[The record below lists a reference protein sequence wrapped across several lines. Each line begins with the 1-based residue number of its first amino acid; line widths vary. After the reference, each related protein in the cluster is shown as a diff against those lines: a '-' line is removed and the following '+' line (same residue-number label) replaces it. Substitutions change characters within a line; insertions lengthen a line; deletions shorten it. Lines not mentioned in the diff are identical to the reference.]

1 MSRRQ
6 TTDLYSLLDGT
17 SQKARNLAALDPG
30 NIRIDERSDADLLA
44 FVQKLAQHLIFH
56 AAEDPSP
63 PSPAARWQAF
73 ASAPSSLALSTADM
87 AAYIDHPE
95 RFSGEALRW
104 LGRPHFA
111 LLLTAIALLRHV
123 RDQQNGIVRRHLD
136 HYYRTLLGMAPL
148 PARPDR
154 VAVLFQL
161 SRSEAEL
168 LLPAGT
174 QLQAGKDA
182 SGVDRVYRTANDLLI
197 QRASVSDLRTV
208 FVDRLISTLES
219 LGRKTLA
226 PGNQPELFDQ
236 ALRLALGDPNP
247 GDALPKW
254 SDPSGPSGN
263 RPVAV
268 DATFLAGW
276 KDRLNQCE
284 TKLRL
289 QQEDLRQLVR
299 LQQRRSDEDEGAK
312 AEWAAI
318 NRLMGFATPPAA
330 PRDFMANLEER
341 VGSLDLEHAG
351 MPVVKTVDDLY
362 QHCLEKEV
370 RQFIDDKL
378 QKLGDGTPDGAYNNF
393 CALMQIKQR
402 IDADWSAIHRLL
414 EQAGRAARR
423 DDPSW
428 RLTIKD
434 PTDFAGMLEAALSF
448 DGGNWPTGDQG
459 VAALLAYDREMRL
472 LENYFCMPV
481 ERLQVLVSAAAKVV
495 ASPFQDLKPQWKRL
509 LALLSEAHGERFHAR
524 RRQELERV
532 RIAIPGAG
540 AEVFDQLVFRL
551 LDDLSLAPANASWT
565 WKTAA
570 AELTQNLDL
579 GQVAVLAGFRQ
590 QLVEPGVTPRQ
601 FTWKEVLMVLEF
613 AQRKIGKVPEPVA
626 RKEEWRNL
634 YSYADARTQ
643 RLDSGRWASFGRR
656 PAAKQ
661 SKEPE
666 PNLGFA
672 LRSPL
677 LGLSEGV
684 RTITLTLGFA
694 SDGFDRN
701 SFLMGLDVEGQGAAR
716 TPEEINKKLAE
727 INPDLKEYLNDNLL
741 VRVSG
746 AKGWVPLDIKTAA
759 LSEDTSGYWTLS
771 GASSSLTTVTPAPA
785 RPALQIVL
793 EADISKDPFLAP
805 EGEQEAVVQVLL
817 KPRLEGSKLAWIT
830 SGSFEPLRLE
840 AVHLKVDVKGLS
852 DLVLQQEDRRLD
864 AHKPFEPFG
873 FQPKVGACFYVSHPE
888 LIANRLDSLSFCLQ
902 WTGLG
907 KSLGDHYRNYLLK
920 ADGSTIS
927 ATDFKVHIDL
937 IDQQRPLPLSLKP
950 QSGALPPATA
960 GVDESLFNADST
972 ATPATPSAASTSK
985 TITLFPQG
993 GDYGAVRGLT
1003 SGEDLRQDRRVWR
1016 WTLDPIDFGHGTYPA
1031 LAAAKAQQLAIALT
1045 PPATKP
1051 SKTTSPTED
1060 SYRVDPPY
1068 TPTLKKL
1075 TVDYTAQQEYL
1086 PDGELDESSEL
1097 LHIHPFGV
1105 SRILPSPPSEQT
1117 TFSKTP
1123 TLFPRYASAGE
1134 LYIGLAD
1141 TNLPQRLSLLVQ
1153 LAEGTSDPDLA
1164 PGTLRWQ
1171 ILDGDGWIDLA
1182 VRQDDTAGFLH
1193 SGILVLDLPAVA
1205 PGRWLPAGLTWLR
1218 VTIDRDAA
1226 SVCDCVDLHAQA
1238 VMASFLDQ
1246 GNAADHYTT
1255 PLAPGS
1261 LKALMTPDARIA
1273 AIEQPYSSIGG
1284 RPLEPAAELDR
1295 RISEALRHKQRA
1307 LAAWDYERLALQEF
1321 GSRIHKVKCISGSGE
1336 GLVDVI
1342 VIPDLR
1348 GALPADPLAP
1358 KAPADLLNE
1367 LQTFLQ
1373 ARAPGG
1379 ATVRVRNPRFL
1390 PVRIRLGVRFRE
1402 GQEERF
1408 SKQRLITDL
1417 KRFLSPWAF
1426 AGGSEISIG
1435 GTIYA
1440 TSIVD
1445 FADRLDYVDYV
1456 AQIHLVLLNANGV
1469 ALPRTEMDGMGAS
1482 VSALGPDGGPDVVL
1496 VSAPDHRIDLISQLG
1511 YDSSS
1516 FTGIGYMQIEFDFI
1530 VATPPP

>member
-6 TTDLYSLLDGT
+6 TTDLHSWLDGT
-17 SQKARNLAALDPG
+17 SQRARNLAALDPG
-30 NIRIDERSDADLLA
+30 SVGIDERSDADLLA
-44 FVQKLAQHLIFH
+44 FVQQLAQHLIFH
-56 AAEDPSP
+56 AADDQSAD
-63 PSPAARWQAF
+63 SPAVRWQAF
-73 ASAPSSLALSTADM
+73 ASPPSSLALSTAEM

-136 HYYRTLLGMAPL
+136 HHYRDLLGMAPL

-154 VAVLFQL
+154 VAVLFRL

-182 SGVDRVYRTANDLLI
+182 SGVDRVYRTANDLLV
-197 QRASVSDLRTV
+197 QRARVSDLRNV
-208 FVDRLISTLES
+208 FVDRQITTLES
-219 LGRKTLA
+219 LGRESLA
-226 PGNQPELFDQ
+226 PGTQAELFDQ
-236 ALRLALGDPNP
+236 ALRLALGDPKP
-247 GDALPKW
+247 GDALPGW
-254 SDPSGPSGN
+254 SDPAGPAGN

-268 DATFLAGW
+268 NATFLAGW
-276 KDRLNQCE
+276 KERLNQCE
-284 TKLRL
+284 TKLHL
-289 QQEDLRQLVR
+289 KPEELRQLVR
-299 LQQRRSDEDEGAK
+299 LQQRRSDADEGAK

-318 NRLMGFATPPAA
+318 NGLMGFATPPAN
-330 PRDFMANLEER
+330 PRNFIANLENR
-341 VGSLDLEHAG
+341 VGILDLERAG
-351 MPVVKTVDDLY
+351 LPVVKTVDDLY
-362 QHCLEKEV
+362 QHRDGQDV
-370 RQFIDDKL
+370 RQFINQRL
-378 QKLGDGTPDGAYNNF
+378 QKLGDGTPTSAYNKF
-393 CALMQIKQR
+393 CALMQIKRR

-414 EQAGRAARR
+414 EQAGRDARR
-423 DDPSW
+423 NAPRRNDPSW

-448 DGGNWPTGDQG
+448 GGNNWPSGEKG
-459 VAALLAYDREMRL
+459 VDALLAYDRELRL
-472 LENYFCMPV
+472 LENHFSMPV
-481 ERLQVLVSAAAKVV
+481 ERLQLLVSAAEKLV
-495 ASPFQDLKPQWKRL
+495 ASPAQDLTPQWKRL
-509 LALLSEAHGERFHAR
+509 LTLLSEAHSERFHAR

-551 LDDLSLAPANASWT
+551 LDDLSLAPADTSWT
-565 WKTAA
+565 WKTAG
-570 AELTQNLDL
+570 AELTRHLDR
-579 GQVAVLAGFRQ
+579 GPMDVLEGFRK

-601 FTWKEVLMVLEF
+601 FTWPDVLAVLEF
-613 AQRKIGKVPEPVA
+613 AQRKIAKVADPVA

-634 YSYADARTQ
+634 DACADARAQ
-643 RLDSGRWASFGRR
+643 RQDLGRWASFGRR

-661 SKEPE
+661 SEPPE
-666 PNLGFA
+666 SNLGFA
-672 LRSPL
+672 IRSPL
-677 LGLSEGV
+677 LGLSEGS

-694 SDGFDRN
+694 AAGFDRD
-701 SFLMGLDVEGQGAAR
+701 SFLRGVQFPGQGAAP
-716 TPEEINKKLAE
+716 TLAE
-727 INPDLKEYLNDNLL
+727 LLNANLV

-746 AKGWVPLDIKTAA
+746 AKGWVPLTITTAV
-759 LSEDTSGYWTLS
+759 LSNSPSDYWTLTGVS
-771 GASSSLTTVTPAPA
+771 RPETPAP
-785 RPALQIVL
+785 RPALQLVL
-793 EADISKDPFLAP
+793 KADISNDPFLAP
-805 EGEQEAVVQVLL
+805 EGEPEPVLQMLL
-817 KPRLEGSKLAWIT
+817 KPRWEGSKLAWIT

-840 AVHLKVDVKGLS
+840 VVHLKVEVKGLS

-873 FQPKVGACFYVSHPE
+873 FQPTVGSRFYISHPE
-888 LIANRLDSLSFCLQ
+888 LIRNRLDSLEFQLE

-907 KSLGDHYRNYLLK
+907 KKLEDQYVNYGIISN
-920 ADGSTIS
+920 ASDFTIQ
-927 ATDFKVHIDL
+927 IDL
-937 IDQQRPLPLSLKP
+937 LDRQRPLKLSSDDGQELSPQPLFENP
-950 QSGALPPATA
+950 EATDTLP
-960 GVDESLFNADST
+960 N
-972 ATPATPSAASTSK
+972 TSK
-985 TITLFPQG
+985 EIKVDLSKNSDYTSRPELTP
-993 GDYGAVRGLT
+993 GD
-1003 SGEDLRQDRRVWR
+1003 DIRQDGRVLC
-1016 WTLDPIDFGHGTYPA
+1016 WTLDPKDFGHGQYPA
-1031 LAAAKAQQLAIALT
+1031 LAAAKAQQLAIALSS
-1045 PPATKP
+1045 ATKP
-1051 SKTTSPTED
+1051 APGDTT
-1060 SYRVDPPY
+1060 YQVNPPY

-1075 TVDYTAQQEYL
+1075 TIDYSAQQEYL
-1086 PDGELDESSEL
+1086 PDGELHESSEL

-1105 SRILPSPPSEQT
+1105 SRIRPASRSEQT
-1117 TFSKTP
+1117 TLAKTP
-1123 TLFPRYASAGE
+1123 TLFPRYSSAGE

-1141 TNLPQRLSLLVQ
+1141 TDLPQRLSLLVQ
-1153 LAEGTSDPDLA
+1153 LAEGTSDPDLV
-1164 PGTLRWQ
+1164 PGKLRWQ

-1193 SGILVLDLPAVA
+1193 SGILVLDLPAAA

-1246 GNAADHYTT
+1246 GNAADHYAN

-1261 LKALMTPDARIA
+1261 LKALVTPDARVA

-1284 RPLEPAAELDR
+1284 RPVEPPADLDR
-1295 RISEALRHKQRA
+1295 RVSEALRHKQRA

-1321 GSRIHKVKCISGSGE
+1321 DSRIHKVKCISGSGE

-1358 KAPADLLNE
+1358 KAPADLLND
-1367 LQTFLQ
+1367 LRIFLQ
-1373 ARAPGG
+1373 ARAPEV
-1379 ATVRVRNPRFL
+1379 AKVRVRNPRFL

-1408 SKQRLITDL
+1408 SQQRLINDL

-1426 AGGSEISIG
+1426 DGGAEISIG

-1456 AQIHLVLLNANGV
+1456 AQIHLVLLDANGV
-1469 ALPRTEMDGMGAS
+1469 ALPSTETDGLDAS
-1482 VSALGPDGGPDVVL
+1482 VSALGSYGGPDVVL
-1496 VSAPDHRIDLISQLG
+1496 VSAPDHQIDLISDMG
-1511 YDSSS
+1511 YDSRS
-1516 FTGIGYMQIEFDFI
+1516 FSGIGYMQIEFDFI
-1530 VATPPP
+1530 VAPPP

>member
-6 TTDLYSLLDGT
+6 TNDLHSWLDGT
-17 SQKARNLAALDPG
+17 SQRDRNLAALDPG
-30 NIRIDERSDADLLA
+30 SIGIDERSDTDLLA
-44 FVQKLAQHLIFH
+44 FVQRLAQHLIFH
-56 AAEDPSP
+56 AADEQSSDL
-63 PSPAARWQAF
+63 PASRWQAF
-73 ASAPSSLALSTADM
+73 ASPPSSLTLSTADM
-87 AAYIDHPE
+87 AAYIDKPE
-95 RFSGEALRW
+95 SFSGEALRW

-136 HYYRTLLGMAPL
+136 HHYRSLLGMAPL

-154 VAVLFQL
+154 VAVLFRL
-161 SRSEAEL
+161 SRREAEL

-182 SGVDRVYRTANDLLI
+182 SGVDRVYCTANELLI
-197 QRASVSDLRTV
+197 QRARVSDLRNV
-208 FVDRLISTLES
+208 FVDRQITTLES
-219 LGRKTLA
+219 LGRESLA
-226 PGNQPELFDQ
+226 PGTQAELFDQ
-236 ALRLALGDPNP
+236 ALRLALGDPKP
-247 GDALPKW
+247 GDALPGW
-254 SDPSGPSGN
+254 SDPAGPAGN

-268 DATFLAGW
+268 NATFLAGW
-276 KDRLNQCE
+276 KERLNQCDK
-284 TKLRL
+284 KLHL
-289 QQEDLRQLVR
+289 KPEELRQLVR
-299 LQQRRSDEDEGAK
+299 LQQRRSDADEGAK

-318 NRLMGFATPPAA
+318 NRLMGFATTPAN
-330 PRDFMANLEER
+330 PRNFIANLENR
-341 VGSLDLEHAG
+341 VGILDLERAG
-351 MPVVKTVDDLY
+351 LPVVKTVDDLY
-362 QHCLEKEV
+362 QHRELQEV
-370 RQFIDDKL
+370 SQFINQRL
-378 QKLGDGTPDGAYNNF
+378 QKLGDGTPSSAYNKF
-393 CALMQIKQR
+393 CALMQIKRR

-414 EQAGRAARR
+414 EQAGQDVRR
-423 DDPSW
+423 NDPRRNDPSW

-448 DGGNWPTGDQG
+448 GGNNWPSGEKG
-459 VAALLAYDREMRL
+459 VDALLAYDRELRL
-472 LENYFCMPV
+472 LENHFFMPV
-481 ERLQVLVSAAAKVV
+481 ERLQLLVSAAEKLV
-495 ASPFQDLKPQWKRL
+495 ASPAQDLTPQWKRL
-509 LALLSEAHGERFHAR
+509 LTLLSEAHSERFHAR

-540 AEVFDQLVFRL
+540 AGVFDQLVFRL
-551 LDDLSLAPANASWT
+551 LDDLSLAPAGTSWT
-565 WKTAA
+565 WKTAG
-570 AELTQNLDL
+570 AELTRHLDR
-579 GQVAVLAGFRQ
+579 GPMDVLEGFRK

-601 FTWKEVLMVLEF
+601 FTWPDVLAVLEF
-613 AQRKIGKVPEPVA
+613 AQRKIAKVADPVA

-634 YSYADARTQ
+634 DACADARAQ
-643 RLDSGRWASFGRR
+643 RQDLGRWASFGRR

-661 SKEPE
+661 SEPPE
-666 PNLGFA
+666 SNLGFA
-672 LRSPL
+672 IRSPL
-677 LGLSEGV
+677 LGLSEGS

-694 SDGFDRN
+694 AAGFDRD
-701 SFLMGLDVEGQGAAR
+701 SFLRGVQFPGQGAAP
-716 TPEEINKKLAE
+716 TLAE
-727 INPDLKEYLNDNLL
+727 LLNANLV

-746 AKGWVPLDIKTAA
+746 AKGWVPLTITTAV
-759 LSEDTSGYWTLS
+759 LSNSPSDYWTLTGVS
-771 GASSSLTTVTPAPA
+771 RPETPAP
-785 RPALQIVL
+785 RPALQLVL
-793 EADISKDPFLAP
+793 KADISNDPFLAP
-805 EGEQEAVVQVLL
+805 EGEPEAVLQMLL
-817 KPRLEGSKLAWIT
+817 KPRWEGSKLAWIT
-830 SGSFEPLRLE
+830 SGSFEPLGLE
-840 AVHLKVDVKGLS
+840 VVHLKVEVKGLS

-864 AHKPFEPFG
+864 VHKLFEPFG
-873 FQPKVGACFYVSHPE
+873 FQPKVGSRLYLSHPE
-888 LIANRLDSLSFCLQ
+888 LIRNRLDFLSFHLE

-907 KSLGDHYRNYLLK
+907 KKLKDQYFNYNI
-920 ADGSTIS
+920 IS
-927 ATDFKVHIDL
+927 NASDFKIQIDL
-937 IDQQRPLPLSLKP
+937 LDRQRPLKLS
-950 QSGALPPATA
+950 SGGGNSGLSQ
-960 GVDESLFNADST
+960 SLFEASEDSDT
-972 ATPATPSAASTSK
+972 IQKATKDIKIDLPRNT
-985 TITLFPQG
+985 
-993 GDYGAVRGLT
+993 DYTNRPELMP
-1003 SGEDLRQDRRVWR
+1003 GEDIRRDGRVWS
-1016 WTLDPIDFGHGTYPA
+1016 WTLVAPDFGHGIYPA

-1051 SKTTSPTED
+1051 SETTSPTAD

-1086 PDGELDESSEL
+1086 PDGELHGSSEL
-1097 LHIHPFGV
+1097 LHIHPFGI
-1105 SRILPSPPSEQT
+1105 SRILPAPPSEQN

-1141 TNLPQRLSLLVQ
+1141 TDLPQRLSLLVQ

-1182 VRQDDTAGFLH
+1182 VRHDDTAGFLH
-1193 SGILVLDLPAVA
+1193 SGIVVLDLPAVA

-1238 VMASFLDQ
+1238 VMASFLDR
-1246 GNAADHYTT
+1246 GNGADHYAT

-1284 RPLEPAAELDR
+1284 RPVEPAADLDR
-1295 RISEALRHKQRA
+1295 RVSEALRHKQRA
-1307 LAAWDYERLALQEF
+1307 LAVWDYERLALQEF
-1321 GSRIHKVKCISGSGE
+1321 GSRIHKVKCISGSGD

-1358 KAPADLLNE
+1358 KAPADLLND
-1367 LQTFLQ
+1367 LRTFLQ
-1373 ARAPGG
+1373 ARAPGV

-1408 SKQRLITDL
+1408 SQQRLINDL

-1426 AGGSEISIG
+1426 AGGAEISIG

-1469 ALPRTEMDGMGAS
+1469 ALPRTETDGMGAS
-1482 VSALGPDGGPDVVL
+1482 VSALGPDWGGADVVL
-1496 VSAPDHRIDLISQLG
+1496 VSAPDHQIDLISELG
-1511 YDSSS
+1511 YDSKS
-1516 FTGIGYMQIEFDFI
+1516 FSGIGYMQIEFDFI